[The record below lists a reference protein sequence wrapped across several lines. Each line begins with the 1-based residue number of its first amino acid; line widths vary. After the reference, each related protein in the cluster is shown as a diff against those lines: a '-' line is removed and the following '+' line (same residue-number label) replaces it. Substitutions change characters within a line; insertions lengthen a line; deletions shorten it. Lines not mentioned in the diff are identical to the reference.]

1 MLLSLARSREGF
13 SVARRMLAAR
23 TEREVVDSLND
34 LENLLQDLREFFLA
48 LSDTVE
54 AEDMS
59 QRHRTEWTS
68 EMIACAKEAKARLGA
83 LWTPVAGLAFGRCLK
98 LMREQTVS
106 SNRVERSVT
115 TSSSGRSMLLR
126 SIRGGDD
133 GRLNLLEQ

>member
-1 MLLSLARSREGF
+1 
-13 SVARRMLAAR
+13 
-23 TEREVVDSLND
+23 
-34 LENLLQDLREFFLA
+34 
-48 LSDTVE
+48 
-54 AEDMS
+54 MS